1 MAVPSGNAVLSD
13 KKQFPAPSAAV
24 AGGAGGDAGAVG
36 GAAAAAAGG
45 GGGGAEFNQHHYR
58 NWFPDERDGFIYW
71 LRGEFAAAN
80 AMIDSLCHHL
90 REVGEVGEYEAVI
103 ACIQQRRCHWNPVLH
118 MQQYFSIA
126 EVSYALQQ
134 VAWRW
139 RQRHC
144 DHGKVGGKDFKR
156 FGFGFKGHRVEVAKE
171 IQNSVV
177 DTNGNSTI
185 TAVSE
190 RNERG
195 SEKYEELNLG
205 GELGKVEDKGSVVTE
220 EHDSHPAQNQN
231 ENQTLALYPKTFV
244 GNEMFDGNMVNVVD
258 GLKLYEKLFD
268 EKEVSDLV
276 SLVNDLRAAGKRGHF
291 QVQTY
296 VASKKPMKGHGR
308 EMIQLGLP
316 IADAPLDDET
326 AARTSKVDRKIE
338 AIPSLLQDAIERLV
352 DLQVI
357 NAKPD
362 SCIIDVYNEGDH
374 SPPRMWPP
382 WFGNPTFVLF
392 LTECDIT
399 FGRVIGVDH
408 PGDFKG
414 SLKLSLSPGSLLVME
429 GKSADFAKHALP
441 SVRKHRMLVTF
452 TKYQPKKSV
461 ADNQRPPSPSVSQS
475 SQWGPPSSRS
485 PNHFRHSAG
494 PKHFAAIP
502 TTGVLP
508 AAAIR
513 PQIPPANVV
522 QPLFV
527 PAPAIPFPAPVP
539 IPPGSTGWS
548 AAAGQRHFPPHLP
561 IPGTGV
567 FLPPPGSNSS
577 SQQLSTIAT
586 ELNVPMETISPLE
599 NSNGSGKLTHH
610 KTSPRGKCDRPSPKQ
625 GCNGSVDE
633 TGNGS
638 AMMKE
643 EQQCA

>member
-1 MAVPSGNAVLSD
+1 MLFNRWP
-13 KKQFPAPSAAV
+13 
-24 AGGAGGDAGAVG
+24 GD
-36 GAAAAAAGG
+36 
-45 GGGGAEFNQHHYR
+45 
-58 NWFPDERDGFIYW
+58 
-71 LRGEFAAAN
+71 
-80 AMIDSLCHHL
+80 
-90 REVGEVGEYEAVI
+90 
-103 ACIQQRRCHWNPVLH
+103 
-118 MQQYFSIA
+118 
-126 EVSYALQQ
+126 
-134 VAWRW
+134 
-139 RQRHC
+139 
-144 DHGKVGGKDFKR
+144 GGKGIVIMGKLGER
-156 FGFGFKGHRVEVAKE
+156 ILK
-171 IQNSVV
+171 
-177 DTNGNSTI
+177 
-185 TAVSE
+185 E

>member
-1 MAVPSGNAVLSD
+1 
-13 KKQFPAPSAAV
+13 
-24 AGGAGGDAGAVG
+24 
-36 GAAAAAAGG
+36 
-45 GGGGAEFNQHHYR
+45 
-58 NWFPDERDGFIYW
+58 
-71 LRGEFAAAN
+71 
-80 AMIDSLCHHL
+80 
-90 REVGEVGEYEAVI
+90 
-103 ACIQQRRCHWNPVLH
+103 
-118 MQQYFSIA
+118 
-126 EVSYALQQ
+126 
-134 VAWRW
+134 
-139 RQRHC
+139 
-144 DHGKVGGKDFKR
+144 
-156 FGFGFKGHRVEVAKE
+156 
-171 IQNSVV
+171 
-177 DTNGNSTI
+177 
-185 TAVSE
+185 
-190 RNERG
+190 
-195 SEKYEELNLG
+195 
-205 GELGKVEDKGSVVTE
+205 
-220 EHDSHPAQNQN
+220 
-231 ENQTLALYPKTFV
+231 
-244 GNEMFDGNMVNVVD
+244 
-258 GLKLYEKLFD
+258 
-268 EKEVSDLV
+268 
-276 SLVNDLRAAGKRGHF
+276 
-291 QVQTY
+291 
-296 VASKKPMKGHGR
+296 MKGHGR

-316 IADAPLDDET
+316 IADAPLDGET
-326 AARTSKVDRKIE
+326 AARTSKGMFCAFSLIPLVDRRIE
-338 AIPSLLQDAIERLV
+338 AIPSLLQDTIERLV

-357 NAKPD
+357 TAKPD

-485 PNHFRHSAG
+485 PNRFRHSAG
-494 PKHFAAIP
+494 TKHFAAIP

-522 QPLFV
+522 QSLFV

-610 KTSPRGKCDRPSPKQ
+610 TTSSRGKCDGPSPKQ

-633 TGNGS
+633 TGNGR

>member
-13 KKQFPAPSAAV
+13 KIQFPAPSAAV
-24 AGGAGGDAGAVG
+24 AGGGGGDAAAVG
-36 GAAAAAAGG
+36 GAG
-45 GGGGAEFNQHHYR
+45 GGGGAEFNQHHHR

-134 VAWRW
+134 VAWRC

-156 FGFGFKGHRVEVAKE
+156 SGFGFKGHRVEVAKE

-177 DTNGNSTI
+177 DTNGNSTV

-195 SEKYEELNLG
+195 SEKYEELKLG
-205 GELGKVEDKGSVVTE
+205 DELGKVEDKGSVVTE
-220 EHDSHPAQNQN
+220 EHDSHPAQNRN
-231 ENQTLALYPKTFV
+231 ENQTLALHPKTFV

-276 SLVNDLRAAGKRGHF
+276 SL
-291 QVQTY
+291 TY

-326 AARTSKVDRKIE
+326 AARTSKGIIE

-357 NAKPD
+357 TAKPD

-577 SQQLSTIAT
+577 SQLLSTIAT

-610 KTSPRGKCDRPSPKQ
+610 TTSPRGKCDGPSPKQ
-625 GCNGSVDE
+625 GCNGSVGE
-633 TGNGS
+633 TGNGR

>member
-1 MAVPSGNAVLSD
+1 M
-13 KKQFPAPSAAV
+13 QFPAPSAAV
-24 AGGAGGDAGAVG
+24 AGAGG
-36 GAAAAAAGG
+36 
-45 GGGGAEFNQHHYR
+45 
-58 NWFPDERDGFIYW
+58 
-71 LRGEFAAAN
+71 AAN

-134 VAWRW
+134 VAWRC

-156 FGFGFKGHRVEVAKE
+156 SGFGFKGHRVEVAKE
-171 IQNSVV
+171 IQNSVL
-177 DTNGNSTI
+177 DTNGNSTV

-195 SEKYEELNLG
+195 SEKYEELKLG

-220 EHDSHPAQNQN
+220 
-231 ENQTLALYPKTFV
+231 AL
-244 GNEMFDGNMVNVVD
+244 
-258 GLKLYEKLFD
+258 
-268 EKEVSDLV
+268 
-276 SLVNDLRAAGKRGHF
+276 
-291 QVQTY
+291 
-296 VASKKPMKGHGR
+296 
-308 EMIQLGLP
+308 
-316 IADAPLDDET
+316 
-326 AARTSKVDRKIE
+326 VDRRIE
-338 AIPSLLQDAIERLV
+338 AIPSLLQDTIERLV

-357 NAKPD
+357 TAKPD

-475 SQWGPPSSRS
+475 PQWGPPSSRS
-485 PNHFRHSAG
+485 LNRFRHSAG
-494 PKHFAAIP
+494 TKHFAAIP
-502 TTGVLP
+502 TNGVLP
-508 AAAIR
+508 AAAIQQ
-513 PQIPPANVV
+513 QIPPANVV

-539 IPPGSTGWS
+539 ILPGSTGWS

-577 SQQLSTIAT
+577 CQLLSTIAT

-610 KTSPRGKCDRPSPKQ
+610 TTSSRGKCDGPSPKQ

-633 TGNGS
+633 TGEGRA
-638 AMMKE
+638 AMCLTSKP
-643 EQQCA
+643 ANAV